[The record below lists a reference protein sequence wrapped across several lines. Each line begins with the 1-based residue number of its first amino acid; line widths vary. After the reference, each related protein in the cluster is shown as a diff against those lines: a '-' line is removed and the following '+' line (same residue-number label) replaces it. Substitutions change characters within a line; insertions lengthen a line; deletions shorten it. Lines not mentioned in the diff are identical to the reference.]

1 MKRVLAA
8 ALAAGAV
15 AALAALAAPV
25 SRSTPADVGPVGEV
39 VMGTLTSPPTPAF
52 LARVR
57 AGQMGGVL
65 LLGHWRSATVIA
77 STTSA
82 LQRAACV
89 AGEPLLIAAD
99 QEGGAVRRL
108 PWAAPTVAPAR
119 ITTTEEAGSQ
129 AASAAAA
136 LARVGINVDLAP
148 VADTPSSPRSFLG
161 TRAFSSSPSVASRK
175 TVAFVDGLQ
184 QNGIAA
190 TAKHFP
196 GLGYAGAN
204 TDFSTVVVR
213 AGLAA
218 LRRGLLPFQ
227 SAIDDG
233 VQLVMVSN
241 ASYPALDPSGRPAVF
256 SPRIVSGILRA
267 QLGFTGVIVS
277 DTLTAPAALRT
288 PHAAT
293 RAIDAGVD
301 LLLFGGESA
310 SEEAYATLA
319 ADAAG
324 SAGLRARLAASAQ
337 RIEALKQWLAF
348 AGNDPTCD

>member
-1 MKRVLAA
+1 MTRVLAA
-8 ALAAGAV
+8 ALVAGV
-15 AALAALAAPV
+15 LAALAAPV
-25 SRSTPADVGPVGEV
+25 SRSTDVAPVGEV
-39 VMGTLTSPPTPAF
+39 VMGTLASPPTPAF

-57 AGQMGGVL
+57 AGQMSGVL
-65 LLGHWRSATVIA
+65 LLGHWRSAKVIA
-77 STTSA
+77 STTTA
-82 LQRAACV
+82 LQRAACT

-119 ITTTEEAGSQ
+119 IATAAEAGSQ
-129 AASAAAA
+129 AASAAIA
-136 LARVGINVDLAP
+136 LAQVGIDIDLAP

-161 TRAFSSSPSVASRK
+161 TRAFSPSPSVASRLA
-175 TVAFVDGLQ
+175 VAFVDGLQ
-184 QNGIAA
+184 QSGVAA

-196 GLGYAGAN
+196 GLGYASAN
-204 TDFSTVVVR
+204 TDFRTVVVR

-218 LRRGLLPFQ
+218 LRRGLLPFR

-256 SPRIVSGILRA
+256 SPLIVSGLLRT

-293 RAIDAGVD
+293 RAIEAGVD

-310 SEEAYATLA
+310 SEQAYATLA

-324 SAGLRARLAASAQ
+324 SATLRARLAASAD
-337 RIEALKQWLAF
+337 RVEALKQWLAF
-348 AGNDPTCD
+348 AGNAPGCG

>member
-1 MKRVLAA
+1 MKRALAA
-8 ALAAGAV
+8 ALVAGAF
-15 AALAALAAPV
+15 AALAAPV
-25 SRSTPADVGPVGEV
+25 SRSTPGGVTPVSGV

-57 AGQMGGVL
+57 AGQMSGVL
-65 LLGHWRSATVIA
+65 LLGHWRSTNVIA
-77 STTSA
+77 AATAA
-82 LQRAACV
+82 LQRAACT

-99 QEGGAVRRL
+99 QEGGAERRL

-119 ITTTEEAGSQ
+119 IATAAEAESQ

-161 TRAFSSSPSVASRK
+161 TRAFSPSPSVASRL

-184 QNGIAA
+184 QNGIAS

-204 TDFSTVVVR
+204 TDFRTVVVR
-213 AGLAA
+213 AGLPA

-241 ASYPALDPSGRPAVF
+241 ASYPALDPSGRAAVF
-256 SPRIVSGILRA
+256 SSRIVTGLLRT

-301 LLLFGGESA
+301 LLLFGDESA
-310 SEEAYATLA
+310 SEQAYATLA
-319 ADAAG
+319 SDAAG
-324 SAGLRARLAASAQ
+324 SAALRARLAASAA
-337 RIEALKQWLAF
+337 RMEALKQWLAF
-348 AGNDPTCD
+348 TGSGPTCD

>member
-8 ALAAGAV
+8 AVVAGAF
-15 AALAALAAPV
+15 AALAAPV
-25 SRSTPADVGPVGEV
+25 SRSTPADVVPVGEV

-57 AGQMGGVL
+57 TGQMGGVL
-65 LLGHWRSATVIA
+65 LLGHWRSAKVIA
-77 STTSA
+77 STTAA
-82 LQRAACV
+82 LQHAACT
-89 AGEPLLIAAD
+89 AGGPLLIAAD
-99 QEGGAVRRL
+99 QEGGPVRRL
-108 PWAAPTVAPAR
+108 PWAAPTVAPAE
-119 ITTTEEAGSQ
+119 ITTAAEAESQ
-129 AASAAAA
+129 AGSAAAA

-161 TRAFSSSPSVASRK
+161 TRAFSPFPSVASGL
-175 TVAFVDGLQ
+175 VVSFVDGLQ

-204 TDFSTVVVR
+204 TDFRTVVVR
-213 AGLAA
+213 AGLPA

-256 SPRIVSGILRA
+256 SPRIVTGLLRT
-267 QLGFTGVIVS
+267 QLGFSGVIVS
-277 DTLTAPAALRT
+277 DTLTAPAALGT
-288 PHAAT
+288 PNAAT

-301 LLLFGGESA
+301 LLLFGGDSA
-310 SEEAYATLA
+310 SEQAYATLV
-319 ADAAG
+319 ADAAS
-324 SAGLRARLAASAQ
+324 SAALRTRLAVSAA

-348 AGNDPTCD
+348 AGNGPACG

>member
-1 MKRVLAA
+1 MTRVLAA
-8 ALAAGAV
+8 ALVAGV
-15 AALAALAAPV
+15 LAALAAPV
-25 SRSTPADVGPVGEV
+25 SRSTDVAPVGEV
-39 VMGTLTSPPTPAF
+39 VMGTLASPPTPAF

-57 AGQMGGVL
+57 AGQMSGVL
-65 LLGHWRSATVIA
+65 LLGHWRSAKVIA
-77 STTSA
+77 STTTA
-82 LQRAACV
+82 LQRAACT

-119 ITTTEEAGSQ
+119 IATAAEAGSQ
-129 AASAAAA
+129 AASAAIA
-136 LARVGINVDLAP
+136 LAQVGIDIDLAP

-161 TRAFSSSPSVASRK
+161 TRAFSPSPSVASRLA
-175 TVAFVDGLQ
+175 VAFVDGLQ
-184 QNGIAA
+184 QSGVAA

-196 GLGYAGAN
+196 GLGYASAN
-204 TDFSTVVVR
+204 TDFRTVVVR
-213 AGLAA
+213 AGLPA
-218 LRRGLLPFQ
+218 LRRGLLPFR

-256 SPRIVSGILRA
+256 SPLIVSGLLRT

-293 RAIDAGVD
+293 RAIEAGVD

-310 SEEAYATLA
+310 SEQAYATLA

-324 SAGLRARLAASAQ
+324 SATLRARLAASAD
-337 RIEALKQWLAF
+337 RVEALKQWLAF
-348 AGNDPTCD
+348 AGNAPGCG